1 MHVRLQVLAARGV
14 GATVQLRALVHEDR
28 VMGSVLAQLVDV
40 VLEQEVTA
48 RERRHLGSFFAVMLV
63 GALLNLDGMVC
74 TH

>member
-14 GATVQLRALVHEDR
+14 GAAVQLRALVHEDR

-48 RERRHLGSFFAVMLV
+48 CERRHLGSFFAVMLV